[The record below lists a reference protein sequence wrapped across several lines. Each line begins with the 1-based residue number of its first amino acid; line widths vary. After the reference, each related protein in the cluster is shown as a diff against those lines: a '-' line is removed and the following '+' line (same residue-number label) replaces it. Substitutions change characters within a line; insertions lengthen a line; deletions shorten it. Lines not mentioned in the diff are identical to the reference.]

1 MLGEQ
6 LGVVVKNLGEKEE
19 KERQDTLDIGTVQID
34 EGFRSKPSSSSS
46 SSSGMDQ
53 LIYELVADEEE
64 DAIENEFETAAL
76 RTTALKAKL
85 DVAIDAT
92 ILKLQSL
99 KNLRRHVEKAYK
111 FADKFIAGSKLGTT
125 NKEGRRYVLA
135 ELTKALD
142 QVEQAL
148 KQSSSNL
155 APNPQLKSS
164 E

>member
-1 MLGEQ
+1 M
-6 LGVVVKNLGEKEE
+6 GVVVENLGEKEE
-19 KERQDTLDIGTVQID
+19 EERQDTLDIGTVRID
-34 EGFRSKPSSSSS
+34 DGFKNKPSSSSL
-46 SSSGMDQ
+46 GMDQ
-53 LIYELVADEEE
+53 LIYQLVADEEE

-125 NKEGRRYVLA
+125 NKEGRRYVIA
-135 ELTKALD
+135 ELTKSLD

-148 KQSSSNL
+148 KQSSSNVS
-155 APNPQLKSS
+155 NPQCTKSS